1 MKLRRP
7 KSCTWSTA
15 TTTDEKVPDVLR
27 LPRQKWRIPWLRTS
41 PVHARISSSVSAR
54 GSFARPCT
62 SSPTFSILY
71 TSFYAS
77 SLYSALS
84 VPHMI
89 SVQCLCTQ
97 VNTDNADVI
106 GTPNQPFPN
115 PNAAW
120 SVRSSFVRKWTW
132 TLVAPQP
139 QRHMI
144 SVQCLCAQVNMNA
157 CGTPTPTPHDQRAVP
172 VCASEH
178 ERLWH
183 PNPNATWSVC
193 SACVCGSEHEH
204 CWHPTPPLWSPVC
217 IEYCVHRCGKNGKK
231 WYKTLWAQMNQLFAH
246 SFINLLYL
254 LRLPRQRTQLQKRT
268 ERRWEMVRTY
278 LHKNALQDQ
287 FSRDHSLKRRIKEL
301 LWAKSTRR
309 HEPLVNPALALTV
322 VGHTSCLVVAGS

>member
-1 MKLRRP
+1 MKKCPMSYACHAKSDESSGLGPHLYTRESARLSVLAGLLLVLARLQCTFLRLFLFYILASTQVHSTLLFQYP
-7 KSCTWSTA
+7 TWSVCSACVRRWT
-15 TTTDEKVPDVLR
+15 
-27 LPRQKWRIPWLRTS
+27 RITRTS
-41 PVHARISSSVSAR
+41 
-54 GSFARPCT
+54 
-62 SSPTFSILY
+62 L
-71 TSFYAS
+71 
-77 SLYSALS
+77 
-84 VPHMI
+84 
-89 SVQCLCTQ
+89 
-97 VNTDNADVI
+97 
-106 GTPNQPFPN
+106 
-115 PNAAW
+115 
-120 SVRSSFVRKWTW
+120 
-132 TLVAPQP
+132 APQTNP
-139 QRHMI
+139 F
-144 SVQCLCAQVNMNA
+144 
-157 CGTPTPTPHDQRAVP
+157 PTPTPHDQCAVP
-172 VCASEH
+172 LCASEH

-193 SACVCGSEHEH
+193 SACVCASEHEH

-309 HEPLVNPALALTV
+309 HEPLVNPALAVTV
-322 VGHTSCLVVAGS
+322 VGHTSCLVVPGS